1 MFWYVILVVINAN
14 GTANATTHYP
24 KSPAY
29 NNETNCREYATVLAD
44 KVQLEKGTSNA
55 KVFWKC
61 ESLSY
66 ETIAKTLPRT

>member
-1 MFWYVILVVINAN
+1 MFWYVILVVINAS
-14 GTANATTHYP
+14 GTADAVTHYP

-29 NNETNCREYATVLAD
+29 NNESSCKEYGEILAA
-44 KVQLEKGTSNA
+44 KIQLEKGTKNA

-66 ETIAKTLPRT
+66 ETIAKSLPRT